1 MYGIVIII
9 LLIILSGLIAY
20 LGDQIGM
27 KVGKKRISIFG
38 LRPKYS
44 SIIITVITG
53 ILIAALSITIL
64 LTVYGSLREA
74 IFNINKVV
82 VRLENLDEE
91 LKQKD
96 EELKNMQKEI
106 NTKSEELETLQTQKT
121 NLESKLSDLQNELK
135 MVEDELQNTK
145 DELAST
151 EKVLQNTET
160 ELKNTENELSNTEEE
175 LKSAEENIAALRK
188 NRDELNQRISELN
201 KQKNELE
208 AKVNSLNERMSKLT
222 EDYEIASELANR
234 LGEDMYY
241 YMREDMVYQKGDTIY
256 AKVIEGGQSEDETI
270 DALNEFLTEAN
281 EAAKSRPIKVDEET
295 GMALELQ
302 TEDILYTA
310 RVLYNMDEGQQVI
323 VSLVS
328 SVNVPRNEWLKANFV
343 LEKNFKVFAKGD
355 FIAAK
360 VIDAND
366 QTATIDAELRSLLA
380 EVNKKAKEN
389 GLITDS
395 EGQVGSID
403 FINFYQLVENVKSKN
418 EKIKVNV
425 HANKDI
431 WRNDRL
437 GANIRF
443 SIEKVESEEN

>member
-1 MYGIVIII
+1 MYGIIIII

-53 ILIAALSITIL
+53 ILIAGLSIAIL

-91 LKQKD
+91 LSQKD
-96 EELKNMQKEI
+96 KELKNMKKEI
-106 NTKSEELETLQTQKT
+106 NTKSDELEKLQSQKT
-121 NLESKLSDLQNELK
+121 NLESKLTELQKELDLVENELK
-135 MVEDELQNTK
+135 TTKSELTNTK
-145 DELAST
+145 
-151 EKVLQNTET
+151 K
-160 ELKNTENELSNTEEE
+160 ELKNTDEELRNTKKE
-175 LKSAEENIAALRK
+175 LKSAEKNIVSLRE
-188 NRDELNQRISELN
+188 NRDKLNKRISELN
-201 KQKNELE
+201 KQKTKLE
-208 AKVNSLNERMSKLT
+208 SKVTSLNEKMSKLT
-222 EDYEIASELANR
+222 EDYEIASKLANR

-256 AKVIEGGQSEDETI
+256 AKVIEGGQSEDKTI
-270 DALNEFLTEAN
+270 NELNQFLTEAN
-281 EAAKSRPIKVDEET
+281 KAAKNRPIKVDKDT

-310 RVLYNMDEGQQVI
+310 RVLYNMERGQQAI

-328 SVNVPRNEWLKANFV
+328 SVNVPKNEWLKANFV
-343 LEKNFKVFAKGD
+343 LEKNFKVFAKDD
-355 FIAAK
+355 FIASK
-360 VIDAND
+360 VVDAND
-366 QTATIDAELRSLLA
+366 QTEKIDSELRSLLA
-380 EVNKKAKEN
+380 EVNKKAIEN

-418 EKIKVNV
+418 ERIRVNV
-425 HANKDI
+425 YANKDI

-437 GANIRF
+437 GSNIRF
-443 SIEKVESEEN
+443 SIEKVTEVKENNSS

>member
-1 MYGIVIII
+1 MYGILIII

-53 ILIAALSITIL
+53 VLIAALSITIL

-82 VRLENLDEE
+82 LRLENLDEE

-96 EELKNMQKEI
+96 EKLKNMQEEI
-106 NTKSEELETLQTQKT
+106 NTKSEELEILQTQKT
-121 NLESKLSDLQNELK
+121 NLESKLNDLQNELK
-135 MVEDELQNTK
+135 MVEDELKNTK
-145 DELAST
+145 DELAIT
-151 EKVLQNTET
+151 EK
-160 ELKNTENELSNTEEE
+160 ELTKTEED

-188 NRDELNQRISELN
+188 NRDQLNQRISELN
-201 KQKNELE
+201 DQKNELE
-208 AKVNSLNERMSKLT
+208 AKVSSLNERMSKLT
-222 EDYEIASELANR
+222 EDYEVASELANR

-241 YMREDMVYQKGDTIY
+241 YMREDMVYQKGDTVY
-256 AKVIEGGQSEDETI
+256 AKVIEGGQSENDTI
-270 DALNEFLTEAN
+270 NALNKFLTEAN

-366 QTATIDAELRSLLA
+366 QTAAIDAELRSLLA

-418 EKIKVNV
+418 EKIRVNV
-425 HANKDI
+425 HASKDI

-443 SIEKVESEEN
+443 SIERVETEDN

>member
-1 MYGIVIII
+1 MIY
-9 LLIILSGLIAY
+9 
-20 LGDQIGM
+20 
-27 KVGKKRISIFG
+27 K
-38 LRPKYS
+38 
-44 SIIITVITG
+44 
-53 ILIAALSITIL
+53 
-64 LTVYGSLREA
+64 
-74 IFNINKVV
+74 
-82 VRLENLDEE
+82 
-91 LKQKD
+91 
-96 EELKNMQKEI
+96 
-106 NTKSEELETLQTQKT
+106 
-121 NLESKLSDLQNELK
+121 NELK
-135 MVEDELQNTK
+135 MVEDELKNTK
-145 DELAST
+145 DELAIT
-151 EKVLQNTET
+151 EK
-160 ELKNTENELSNTEEE
+160 ELTKTEED

-188 NRDELNQRISELN
+188 NRDQLNQRISELN
-201 KQKNELE
+201 DQKNELE
-208 AKVNSLNERMSKLT
+208 AKVSSLNERMSKLT
-222 EDYEIASELANR
+222 EDYEVASELANR

-241 YMREDMVYQKGDTIY
+241 YMREDMVYQKGDTVY
-256 AKVIEGGQSEDETI
+256 AKVIEGGQSENDTI
-270 DALNEFLTEAN
+270 NALNKFLTEAN

-366 QTATIDAELRSLLA
+366 QTAAIDAELRSLLA

-418 EKIKVNV
+418 EKIRVNV
-425 HANKDI
+425 HASKDI

-443 SIEKVESEEN
+443 SIERVETEDN

>member
-82 VRLENLDEE
+82 LRLENLDQE

-96 EELKNMQKEI
+96 ERLKNMQEEI
-106 NTKSEELETLQTQKT
+106 NTKSEELEILQTQKT
-121 NLESKLSDLQNELK
+121 NLESKLEDLQGELK
-135 MVEDELQNTK
+135 MVEGELQNTK
-145 DELAST
+145 DELA
-151 EKVLQNTET
+151 K
-160 ELKNTENELSNTEEE
+160 TEEE

-201 KQKNELE
+201 NQKNSLE
-208 AKVNSLNERMSKLT
+208 TKVSSLNERMSKLT
-222 EDYEIASELANR
+222 EDYEIASQLANR

-256 AKVIEGGQSEDETI
+256 AKVIEGGQSEDKTI
-270 DALNEFLTEAN
+270 NALNKFLTEAN

-310 RVLYNMDEGQQVI
+310 RVLYNMEKGQQVI

-343 LEKNFKVFAKGD
+343 LEKNFKVFAKDD
-355 FIAAK
+355 FIASK

-366 QTATIDAELRSLLA
+366 QTAAIDAELRSLLA
-380 EVNKKAKEN
+380 EVNQKAIEN

-403 FINFYQLVENVKSKN
+403 FINFYQLVENVKSKK
-418 EKIKVNV
+418 EKIRVNV
-425 HANKDI
+425 HASKDI

-443 SIEKVESEEN
+443 SIEKVEKDR

>member
-1 MYGIVIII
+1 MYGIIIII

-53 ILIAALSITIL
+53 ILIAAISITIL

-82 VRLENLDEE
+82 VRLENLDEKLSEKDKE
-91 LKQKD
+91 LN
-96 EELKNMQKEI
+96 NMQKEI
-106 NTKSEELETLQTQKT
+106 KNKSEELEKLQTQKT
-121 NLESKLSDLQNELK
+121 NLETKLGDLQGELK
-135 MVEDELQNTK
+135 MVEDELQSTK
-145 DELAST
+145 DELNKT
-151 EKVLQNTET
+151 EK
-160 ELKNTENELSNTEEE
+160 ELKNTKNELANTEKE
-175 LKSAEENIAALRK
+175 LKSAEENITALRK
-188 NRDELNQRISELN
+188 NRDELNQRISELKN
-201 KQKNELE
+201 QKNKLE
-208 AKVNSLNERMSKLT
+208 TKVTSLNEEMSKLT
-222 EDYEIASELANR
+222 EDYEVASQLANR

-256 AKVIEGGQSEDETI
+256 AKVIEGGQSEDRTI
-270 DALNEFLTEAN
+270 NELNKFLTEAN
-281 EAAKSRPIKVDEET
+281 KAAKNRPIKVDEDT

-310 RVLYNMDEGQQVI
+310 RVLYNMEKGQQVI

-355 FIAAK
+355 FIASK
-360 VIDAND
+360 VIDADD
-366 QTATIDAELRSLLA
+366 QTAAIDSELRSLLA
-380 EVNKKAKEN
+380 EVNKKAIEN

-418 EKIKVNV
+418 EKIQVNV
-425 HANKDI
+425 YASKNI

-443 SIEKVESEEN
+443 SIEKVEETEEKKSS

>member
-1 MYGIVIII
+1 MMYGIVIII

-82 VRLENLDEE
+82 LRLENLDEE

-96 EELKNMQKEI
+96 EKLKNMQEEI
-106 NTKSEELETLQTQKT
+106 NTKSEELEILQTQKT
-121 NLESKLSDLQNELK
+121 NLESKLNDLQNELK
-135 MVEDELQNTK
+135 MVEDELKNTK
-145 DELAST
+145 DELAIT
-151 EKVLQNTET
+151 KK
-160 ELKNTENELSNTEEE
+160 ELTKTEED

-188 NRDELNQRISELN
+188 NRDQLNQRISELN
-201 KQKNELE
+201 DQKNELE
-208 AKVNSLNERMSKLT
+208 AKVSSLNERMSKLT
-222 EDYEIASELANR
+222 EDYEVASELANR

-241 YMREDMVYQKGDTIY
+241 YMREDMVYQKGDTVY
-256 AKVIEGGQSEDETI
+256 AKVIEGGQSENDTI
-270 DALNEFLTEAN
+270 NALNKFLTEAN

-366 QTATIDAELRSLLA
+366 QTAAIDAELRSLLA

-418 EKIKVNV
+418 EKIRVNV
-425 HANKDI
+425 HASKDI

-443 SIEKVESEEN
+443 SIERVETEDN

>member
-1 MYGIVIII
+1 MYGILIII

-53 ILIAALSITIL
+53 VLIAALSITIL

-82 VRLENLDEE
+82 LRLENLDEE

-96 EELKNMQKEI
+96 EKLKNMQEEI
-106 NTKSEELETLQTQKT
+106 NTKSEELEILQTQKT
-121 NLESKLSDLQNELK
+121 NLESKLNDLQNELK
-135 MVEDELQNTK
+135 MVEDELKNTK
-145 DELAST
+145 DELAIT
-151 EKVLQNTET
+151 EK
-160 ELKNTENELSNTEEE
+160 ELTKTEED

-188 NRDELNQRISELN
+188 NRDQLNQRISELN
-201 KQKNELE
+201 DQKNELE
-208 AKVNSLNERMSKLT
+208 AKVSSLNERMSKLT
-222 EDYEIASELANR
+222 EDYEIASQLANR

-241 YMREDMVYQKGDTIY
+241 YMREDMVYQKGDTVY
-256 AKVIEGGQSEDETI
+256 AKIIEGGQTENDTI
-270 DALNEFLTEAN
+270 NALNKFLTEAN

-366 QTATIDAELRSLLA
+366 QTAAIDAELRSLLA

-418 EKIKVNV
+418 EKIRVNV
-425 HANKDI
+425 HASKDI

-443 SIEKVESEEN
+443 SIERVETEDN

>member
-1 MYGIVIII
+1 MYGILIII

-53 ILIAALSITIL
+53 VLIAALSITIL

-82 VRLENLDEE
+82 LRLENLDEE

-96 EELKNMQKEI
+96 EKLKNMQEEI
-106 NTKSEELETLQTQKT
+106 NTKSEELEILQTQKT
-121 NLESKLSDLQNELK
+121 NLESKLNDLQNELK
-135 MVEDELQNTK
+135 MVEDELKNTK
-145 DELAST
+145 DELAIT
-151 EKVLQNTET
+151 KK
-160 ELKNTENELSNTEEE
+160 ELTKTEED

-188 NRDELNQRISELN
+188 NRDQLNQRISELN
-201 KQKNELE
+201 DQKNELE
-208 AKVNSLNERMSKLT
+208 AKVSSLNERMSKLT
-222 EDYEIASELANR
+222 EDYEVASELANR

-241 YMREDMVYQKGDTIY
+241 YMREDMVYQKGDTVY
-256 AKVIEGGQSEDETI
+256 AKVIEGGQSENDTI
-270 DALNEFLTEAN
+270 NALNKFLTEAN

-366 QTATIDAELRSLLA
+366 QTAAIDAELRSLLA

-418 EKIKVNV
+418 EKIRVNV
-425 HANKDI
+425 HASKDI

-443 SIEKVESEEN
+443 SIERVETEDN

>member
-1 MYGIVIII
+1 MYGIIIII

-53 ILIAALSITIL
+53 ILIAGLSIAIL

-91 LKQKD
+91 LNQKD
-96 EELKNMQKEI
+96 KELKNMKKEI
-106 NTKSEELETLQTQKT
+106 NTKSDELEKLQSQKT
-121 NLESKLSDLQNELK
+121 NLESKLTELQKELDLVENELK
-135 MVEDELQNTK
+135 TTKSELTNTK
-145 DELAST
+145 
-151 EKVLQNTET
+151 K
-160 ELKNTENELSNTEEE
+160 ELKNTEEELRNTKKE
-175 LKSAEENIAALRK
+175 LKSAEKNIVSLRE
-188 NRDELNQRISELN
+188 NRDKLNKRISELN
-201 KQKNELE
+201 KQKTKLE
-208 AKVNSLNERMSKLT
+208 SKVTSLNEKMSKLT
-222 EDYEIASELANR
+222 EDYEIASKLANR

-256 AKVIEGGQSEDETI
+256 AKVIEGGQSEDKTI
-270 DALNEFLTEAN
+270 NELNQFLTEAN
-281 EAAKSRPIKVDEET
+281 KAAKNRPIKVDKDT

-310 RVLYNMDEGQQVI
+310 RVLYNMERGQQAI

-328 SVNVPRNEWLKANFV
+328 SVNVPKNEWLKANFV
-343 LEKNFKVFAKGD
+343 LEKNFKVFAKDD
-355 FIAAK
+355 FIASK
-360 VIDAND
+360 VVDAND
-366 QTATIDAELRSLLA
+366 QTEKIDSELRSLLA
-380 EVNKKAKEN
+380 EVNKKAIEN

-418 EKIKVNV
+418 ERIRVNV
-425 HANKDI
+425 YANKDI

-437 GANIRF
+437 GSNIRF
-443 SIEKVESEEN
+443 SIEKVTEVKENSSS

>member
-1 MYGIVIII
+1 MYGILIII

-53 ILIAALSITIL
+53 VLIAALSITIL

-82 VRLENLDEE
+82 LRLENLDEE

-96 EELKNMQKEI
+96 EKLKNMQEEI
-106 NTKSEELETLQTQKT
+106 NTKSEELEILQTQKT
-121 NLESKLSDLQNELK
+121 NLESKLNDLQNELK
-135 MVEDELQNTK
+135 MVEDELKNTK
-145 DELAST
+145 DELAIT
-151 EKVLQNTET
+151 EK
-160 ELKNTENELSNTEEE
+160 ELTKTEED

-188 NRDELNQRISELN
+188 NRDQLNQRISELN
-201 KQKNELE
+201 DQKNELE
-208 AKVNSLNERMSKLT
+208 AKVSSLNERMSKLT
-222 EDYEIASELANR
+222 EDYEVASELANR

-241 YMREDMVYQKGDTIY
+241 YMREDMVYQKGDTVY
-256 AKVIEGGQSEDETI
+256 AKIIEGGQTENDTI
-270 DALNEFLTEAN
+270 NALNKFLTEAN

-366 QTATIDAELRSLLA
+366 QTAAIDAELRSLLA

-418 EKIKVNV
+418 EKIRVNV
-425 HANKDI
+425 HASKDI

-443 SIEKVESEEN
+443 SIERVETEDN